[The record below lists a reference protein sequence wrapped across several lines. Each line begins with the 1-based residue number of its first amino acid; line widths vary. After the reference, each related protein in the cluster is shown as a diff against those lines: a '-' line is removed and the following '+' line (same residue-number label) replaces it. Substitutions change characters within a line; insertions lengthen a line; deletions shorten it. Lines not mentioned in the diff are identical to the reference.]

1 MHRKINIA
9 IYALLL
15 IFVVTVAYAPN
26 TGKDETKEKAPG
38 ESRLMS
44 IEKKLDKLIEDKES
58 VSKKLEEI
66 EKHLDKIE
74 SLIRTRT

>member
-9 IYALLL
+9 VYALLL
-15 IFVVTVAYAPN
+15 IFIVTAAYAPN

-38 ESRLMS
+38 ESRLIS

-58 VSKKLEEI
+58 VTEKLEEI

>member
-1 MHRKINIA
+1 MARKINIA

-15 IFVVTVAYAPN
+15 TFVVTVAYGP
-26 TGKDETKEKAPG
+26 TGEEKEKTDT
-38 ESRLMS
+38 ESRLMR

-58 VSKKLEEI
+58 TTQKLDGMVE
-66 EKHLDKIE
+66 HLKKIE